1 MGCNYTTPEVSEPT
15 PEPTETTE
23 PFNPW
28 PVVIAIIVISLI
40 IIAIIVV
47 FRYILF
53 KRHQK
58 SEPKVLLNAK
68 SSSVE
73 STSSTSSKTSLTGST
88 RKGHSVSDQIQR
100 HHNIKLG
107 AVDGSETQ
115 MKTSPKSV
123 STKRQLSPKSSRSV
137 RFEKRTKP
145 SDKRNKTSHNK

>member
-1 MGCNYTTPEVSEPT
+1 MGCDYTTPQTT

-53 KRHQK
+53 KRDEFR
-58 SEPKVLLNAK
+58 EPKVLLNAK
-68 SSSVE
+68 SVSFDR
-73 STSSTSSKTSLTGST
+73 TSSTSSKTSKTSST
-88 RKGHSVSDQIQR
+88 RRGHSVTDQIQR

-123 STKRQLSPKSSRSV
+123 STERQLSPKSSQSV
-137 RFEKRTKP
+137 RPEKRTKP